1 MTVAQ
6 PIPKG
11 AFETFVFGTHVSFVT
26 HSFADFRQKPRCCRS
41 EASTPAS
48 SCSQQSSLGTRTLAS
63 LASPDG
69 ARLLAG
75 AGRLCAGRIPLEARD
90 TRARVHDGLSTRSA
104 RDWDHSRAGR
114 VWRSRRGQAAVAS
127 HLTQLYHGLEVRQNG
142 QGPID
147 DRPRRLLARTR
158 PNRQGLTA
166 VLDGRA
172 LRPQQRRPHA
182 AQGLQGQR

>member
-1 MTVAQ
+1 MPFHGRYFTSRHMRHQRV
-6 PIPKG
+6 
-11 AFETFVFGTHVSFVT
+11 
-26 HSFADFRQKPRCCRS
+26 
-41 EASTPAS
+41 
-48 SCSQQSSLGTRTLAS
+48 SSLRRAVPIQSGACLIQRARSSAFRRIAFRGRGRLHSDAS
-63 LASPDG
+63 HH
-69 ARLLAG
+69 
-75 AGRLCAGRIPLEARD
+75 AGRLLTWSGRVHAGRSSHKAREAL
-90 TRARVHDGLSTRSA
+90 TCVHDGLSTRSA
-104 RDWDHSRAGR
+104 CERDNSRAGR